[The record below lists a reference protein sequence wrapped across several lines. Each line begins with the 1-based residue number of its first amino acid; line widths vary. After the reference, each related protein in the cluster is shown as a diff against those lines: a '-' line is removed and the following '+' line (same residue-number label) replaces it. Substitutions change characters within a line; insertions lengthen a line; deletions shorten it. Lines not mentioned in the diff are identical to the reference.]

1 MALRQLI
8 GFARAATAGAQR
20 AYVEDV
26 IVAPCR
32 RGSGIGQAV
41 IDRLIH
47 ELGAIPVVTP
57 FCLPGLVRYYEASS
71 FLATMQL
78 VMHGSDVLVCRPD
91 RTLTRHQRTPL
102 AAGG

>member
-8 GFARAATAGAQR
+8 GFARAVTDGAQR
-20 AYVEDV
+20 AYVED
-26 IVAPCR
+26 ITVAPCR

-47 ELGAIPVVTP
+47 ELGAIPVVTL

-71 FLATMQL
+71 FLATM
-78 VMHGSDVLVCRPD
+78 
-91 RTLTRHQRTPL
+91 
-102 AAGG
+102 